1 MAMRSSQQMRFTGR
15 TPSIERPDRL
25 KNRPRR
31 REPERQI
38 ELLFDSFATPAIGAR
53 SATHPQRHLLYR
65 AEPFELDLLI
75 ELRPDSNRLRITG
88 QLLDS
93 SLPAVFRRGVRIT
106 LWNFRQS
113 FVTLRTNEW
122 GEFLGEIE
130 DSGELMVSLKVHA
143 RQIAIS
149 IRNVLDWP
157 ALDSSIN

>member
-1 MAMRSSQQMRFTGR
+1 MRSTQQMRFRVR
-15 TPSIERPDRL
+15 TPLVERPAHL
-25 KNRPRR
+25 KNRARR

-38 ELLFDSFATPAIGAR
+38 ELLFDSFAMRAFGAR
-53 SATHPQRHLLYR
+53 STSHPERHLLYR

-75 ELRPDSNRLRITG
+75 ELLPDCNRLRITG
-88 QLLDS
+88 QLLDT
-93 SLPAVFRRGVRIT
+93 SLPAVFRRGVRVT

-130 DSGELMVSLKVHA
+130 DSGELMVALKV
-143 RQIAIS
+143 RLREIAIS

-157 ALDSSIN
+157 A